1 MPENGEELH
10 SVTKDY
16 ELFDHTAD
24 IGVRAKGDEISTVF
38 KNTAL
43 GMYEIIFLNDTPKIS
58 SKGEYLIKLKCSDLE
73 QLLVDWLDELLFIFS
88 TEKIIF
94 SEFNITIDPEDFSLD
109 AKVSG
114 EQVVEE
120 VLLATREIKAVTYHM
135 LEIKKNDQ
143 WNTQVLFD
151 I

>member
-1 MPENGEELH
+1 MTEKNGEIPSET
-10 SVTKDY
+10 VDY

-24 IGVRAKGDEISTVF
+24 MGVRAKGDEVSTVF

-43 GMYEIIFLNDTPKIS
+43 GMYEIIFLNGTPKVS
-58 SKGEYLIKLKCSDLE
+58 SKGEYQIKLKCSDLE
-73 QLLVDWLDELLFIFS
+73 QLLVDWLNELLFIFS

-94 SEFNITIDPEDFSLD
+94 SGFEITIDSEDFSLD
-109 AKVSG
+109 AKVYG
-114 EQVVEE
+114 EQVADS

-143 WNTQVLFD
+143 WNTQVIFD